1 MKEMKFEHSSKSD
14 NSKKVCCQQIQRIT
28 EHHAWLTTKCNE
40 GKRALLACPRFT
52 EMRNHLIQ
60 QSRKLVMERVSMTA
74 IMETMVSTKM
84 MPEVLDP
91 SQ

>member
-1 MKEMKFEHSSKSD
+1 
-14 NSKKVCCQQIQRIT
+14 
-28 EHHAWLTTKCNE
+28 
-40 GKRALLACPRFT
+40 
-52 EMRNHLIQ
+52 MRNHLIQ

-84 MPEVLDP
+84 MPKVDP